1 MRIITQDLEVEVK
14 NPAIESAILNLL
26 SGRFTK
32 SNLVATHQSVWG
44 ISQRKKILKVTTLD
58 RIKRRDG
65 WPERK
70 EQKRRKYAQASWA
83 TRKERI
89 KKGLKLLPGPKTKCG
104 PRLLEILQ
112 KAGKPLSTVEIT
124 RRSGGFDHTTVA
136 ARLKKEMNKG
146 LVSRADHLKA
156 TKWGNKHEYVWSI
169 KGKTPVKAMLKVK
182 RTWGKCEPTLLEI
195 LQSGPLPTTKIAKKG
210 GFHYTTTINRLKMME
225 KRGLVNKVDQVK
237 KTKGKGAKHQFI
249 WSLNK

>member
-1 MRIITQDLEVEVK
+1 MKIITNDLDVEVK

-104 PRLLEILQ
+104 PRLLEIHRRLASHSPPS
-112 KAGKPLSTVEIT
+112 KSPDAAAGST
-124 RRSGGFDHTTVA
+124 
-136 ARLKKEMNKG
+136 
-146 LVSRADHLKA
+146 
-156 TKWGNKHEYVWSI
+156 
-169 KGKTPVKAMLKVK
+169 TP
-182 RTWGKCEPTLLEI
+182 P
-195 LQSGPLPTTKIAKKG
+195 SLPA
-210 GFHYTTTINRLKMME
+210 
-225 KRGLVNKVDQVK
+225 
-237 KTKGKGAKHQFI
+237 
-249 WSLNK
+249 